1 MSTVIFQPRGKAHLC
16 LPVVT
21 PACLEGGPLEP
32 VPGGQIIRLQP
43 GERMPLRTT
52 VKGGVIAEFYR
63 MLLPIPE
70 LDYTLETETEGG
82 AA

>member
-1 MSTVIFQPRGKAHLC
+1 MSTVIFKPRGKAHVY

-21 PACLEGGPLEP
+21 PACLDGGPLEP
-32 VPGGQIIRLQP
+32 VPGGQVIRLQP
-43 GERMPLRTT
+43 GERMPLRST
-52 VKGGVIAEFYR
+52 VKGGFIAEFYR

-70 LDYTLETETEGG
+70 LDCIIDPETNGG

>member
-1 MSTVIFQPRGKAHLC
+1 MSTVIFKPRGKAHVC

-32 VPGGQIIRLQP
+32 VPGGQVIHLQP
-43 GERMPLRTT
+43 GERMPLRST

-70 LDYTLETETEGG
+70 LDYIIEAESEGG